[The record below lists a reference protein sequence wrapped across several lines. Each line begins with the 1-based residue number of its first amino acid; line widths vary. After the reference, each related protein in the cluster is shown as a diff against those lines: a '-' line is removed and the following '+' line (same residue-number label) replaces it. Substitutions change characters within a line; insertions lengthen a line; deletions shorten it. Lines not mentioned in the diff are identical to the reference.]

1 MEFLTVT
8 ERSKAMVTK
17 RSIAELKRNITKE
30 SVSFSRMRGCYVN
43 NEKEKVTEV
52 NTKFLTLPEEELYK
66 YLDIAQEI
74 FKGKPDEKIIT
85 LEFHPQADT
94 ADRLLQ
100 ELVDT
105 GLENDAA
112 VEELY
117 DRIIEHYGTI
127 GNYLILLY
135 NDDYDVITETANRE
149 KLDESELVYSYII
162 CAICPV
168 TLTKAGL
175 ECCEHKIQPRERD
188 WVVQKPDIG
197 FVYPAFEDREP
208 VLNHI
213 MYYASSPKEPQHSV
227 MEATL
232 ETVENMLAAEHKQ
245 TFEDGF
251 EIALQSEELTEQYLN
266 AVSAQLQI
274 RVDGDTDEEE
284 KQARIDDVTLRR
296 MLEEVK
302 MDKFYIEK
310 IIKDFK
316 TRYQYIKWPK
326 AKWLYA
332 KNRAAKHYDKNKKNR
347 MRELLSRSS
356 TELLKLGQSDLADE
370 IEEYLERTK

>member
-1 MEFLTVT
+1 MEFLTAT

-30 SVSFSRMRGCYVN
+30 NVSFSRMRGCYVN
-43 NEKEKVTEV
+43 NEKEKVTEI

-66 YLDIAQEI
+66 YLDIAQRI
-74 FKGKPDEKIIT
+74 FKGKPDEKILTI
-85 LEFHPQADT
+85 EFHPQADT

-117 DRIIEHYGTI
+117 DRIIKHYGTV

-135 NDDYDVITETANRE
+135 RDDYDVITETTNKE

-175 ECCEHKIQPRERD
+175 ECCEQKIQPRERD

-208 VLNHI
+208 ELNHI
-213 MYYASSPKEPQHSV
+213 MYYASNPKKPQHSV
-227 MEATL
+227 MEGAL
-232 ETVENMLAAEHKQ
+232 ETIENMFAAEHKQ
-245 TFEDGF
+245 AFEDGF
-251 EIALQSEELTEQYLN
+251 EIALQSKELAEQYLN
-266 AVSAQLQI
+266 AVNALLQI
-274 RVDGDTDEEE
+274 KVAEDTDEEE
-284 KQARIDDVTLRR
+284 KQARIDEVTLRR
-296 MLEEVK
+296 ILEDVE

-310 IIKDFK
+310 ILKEFK
-316 TRYQYIKWPK
+316 ARYQYIKWPK
-326 AKWLYA
+326 AEWLYS
-332 KNRAAKHYDKNKKNR
+332 KSRATEYYDKNKKNR

-370 IEEYLERTK
+370 IEEYLERTR